1 MKTIYIKTKS
11 DKPFSS
17 PYYWKIVELGEELTL
32 TMQVTKDSIQVD
44 DDDDF
49 HAQVSFVKKTLCEDE
64 GHKEITRQE
73 FKEFF
78 DATNSKINN
87 LIKI

>member
-1 MKTIYIKTKS
+1 
-11 DKPFSS
+11 
-17 PYYWKIVELGEELTL
+17 VELGEELTL

-64 GHKEITRQE
+64 GHKEINRQE
-73 FKEFF
+73 FDDFF
-78 DATNSKINN
+78 KVTVSKINN
-87 LIKI
+87 LINI